1 MKSILTKK
9 ALSLA
14 LAALAMLTTGCIKE
28 DLDECYK
35 LTLKVVNHKGDDI
48 TALSVVSEAKLFI
61 YDANS
66 KLLGTRDLNDAF
78 IRGRETIELNYPESS
93 KLHLIAWGN
102 LKGNQDV
109 SDATKAEDLTV
120 SLRNDEMQIAQSP
133 DSLFFGDIDVT
144 VRGNGVAGENQ
155 EIVLEPK
162 TGTVEMRTLN
172 LQYALKTRGLRA
184 TDECDFYMD
193 RTLNTMDYKG
203 ELTGDSVY
211 YNPDADWK
219 GSEWETTAPQSLYL
233 GQNMTGS
240 IQVGNERY
248 EVKEGTFDD
257 GTTGP
262 IEIHPFQ
269 RTLVLFEW
277 GEDGAFLGAKIKVT
291 PWGVVDDDIDW

>member
-9 ALSLA
+9 VLFLA
-14 LAALAMLTTGCIKE
+14 LVAVTVFTTGCIKE

-61 YDANS
+61 YDNNS
-66 KLLGTRDLNDAF
+66 KLLDTRDLNDAF
-78 IRGRETIELNYPESS
+78 IRGKETIELNYPESS

-102 LKGNQDV
+102 LKGHQDV
-109 SDATKAEDLTV
+109 NEATKAEDFAV
-120 SLRNDEMQIAQSP
+120 SLKSEGEIAQSP
-133 DSLFFGDIDVT
+133 DSIFFGDIDVT
-144 VRGNGVAGENQ
+144 VRGNGVAGGNQ

-172 LQYALKTRGLRA
+172 LQYALTARGLRA

-193 RTLNTMDYKG
+193 RTLNTIDYKG

-211 YNPDADWK
+211 YNPEADWK
-219 GSEWETTAPQSLYL
+219 DSEWETTGPQALYL

-240 IQVGNERY
+240 IQVG
-248 EVKEGTFDD
+248 
-257 GTTGP
+257 TT
-262 IEIHPFQ
+262 
-269 RTLVLFEW
+269 
-277 GEDGAFLGAKIKVT
+277 VT
-291 PWGVVDDDIDW
+291 K

>member
-9 ALSLA
+9 ALSLT

-35 LTLKVVNHKGDDI
+35 LTLKVVNHNGDDI

-61 YDANS
+61 YDDNS
-66 KLLGTRDLNDAF
+66 KLLDTRDLNDAF
-78 IRGRETIELNYPESS
+78 IRGKETIELNYPEST

-102 LKGNQDV
+102 LKGSQDV

-120 SLRNDEMQIAQSP
+120 SLKNDETLLAQSP
-133 DSLFFGDIDVT
+133 DSLFFGNINVT
-144 VRGNGVAGENQ
+144 VRGNGVADGNQ

-184 TDECDFYMD
+184 TDDCDFYMD
-193 RTLNTMDYKG
+193 RTLNAIDYKG

-211 YNPDADWK
+211 YNPDANWK
-219 GSEWETTAPQSLYL
+219 GSEWETTGPQSLYL

-240 IQVGNERY
+240 IEVGSDRY

-269 RTLVLFEW
+269 RTLVVFVW
-277 GEDGAFLGAKIKVT
+277 GEDGAFLGARVKVT
-291 PWGVVDDDIDW
+291 PWGVVDDNIEW

>member
-9 ALSLA
+9 VLFLA
-14 LAALAMLTTGCIKE
+14 LVAVTVFATGCIKE

-61 YDANS
+61 YDNNS
-66 KLLGTRDLNDAF
+66 KL
-78 IRGRETIELNYPESS
+78 
-93 KLHLIAWGN
+93 
-102 LKGNQDV
+102 
-109 SDATKAEDLTV
+109 
-120 SLRNDEMQIAQSP
+120 
-133 DSLFFGDIDVT
+133 T
-144 VRGNGVAGENQ
+144 VRGNGVAGGNQ

-172 LQYALKTRGLRA
+172 LQYALTARGLRA

-193 RTLNTMDYKG
+193 RTLNTIDYKG

-211 YNPDADWK
+211 YNPEADWK
-219 GSEWETTAPQSLYL
+219 DSEWETTGPQALYL

-240 IQVGNERY
+240 IQVGNDRY

-269 RTLVLFEW
+269 RTLVLFAW
-277 GEDGAFLGAKIKVT
+277 GEDGAFLGARIKVT
-291 PWGVVDDDIDW
+291 PWGVVDDDIEW